1 MLLLHLP
8 AFQIVTHCIRPLNS
22 AKPFYMKTI
31 EQVSNLNGYFWLKE
45 LNTNKEGME
54 NPLGTVFVR
63 LYTMVLELPLFN
75 SLV

>member
-1 MLLLHLP
+1 
-8 AFQIVTHCIRPLNS
+8 
-22 AKPFYMKTI
+22 MKTI